1 MKKYLVISSIAAV
14 VLLALSTVG
23 LALAQ
28 SPQPT
33 QPTNP
38 QTPSYAPGMMGRWG
52 GRGPGMMGPWA
63 RFSGMMRRFLNSP
76 DNDYPPMH
84 EYMEEA
90 WAKTLGLS
98 HDELEQRLD
107 AGETLWSI
115 AQAQGITQENFGKL
129 MLQARTE
136 ALNKMVADGVLTQE
150 QADWMIN
157 RMNQN
162 WEYRQNMRPGFGGCP
177 MGGGRWY
184 TQPTQP
190 AQPSY

>member
-1 MKKYLVISSIAAV
+1 
-14 VLLALSTVG
+14 
-23 LALAQ
+23 
-28 SPQPT
+28 
-33 QPTNP
+33 
-38 QTPSYAPGMMGRWG
+38 MMGRWG

-150 QADWMIN
+150 QADWMKQ
-157 RMNQN
+157 RGAGMAGGAHG
-162 WEYRQNMRPGFGGCP
+162 MRGAGRGRFANPDCP
-177 MGGGRWY
+177 Y
-184 TQPTQP
+184 VQQTQP
-190 AQPSY
+190 